1 MQYRLSKLSLA
12 LGLALISHGVCAQ
25 MMDPSTW
32 WPSVGPGGLSSTV
45 VDRALPDAYSFD
57 QIKLDGFG
65 ARERE
70 VTLSGLSA
78 GAFFAVQ
85 FHMAYAEIA
94 DGSAAIAGGAYWCSK
109 ASTSVATSECMK
121 GKVPARVSL
130 DRYYFEEKRGAIASR
145 DHLRGDRGFVFSG
158 ENDILVDRAT
168 VHGLENFY
176 VELLGS
182 DHVSSEYNSPAG
194 HGMPTLSYGKPCLRR
209 HYFNSPWLLNCDLD
223 GAGMILEALLDD
235 LENPYENFYDDNY
248 DDKKDVS
255 DLAGGSLYTFDQR
268 PFIEESGSSL
278 ADYGHVFIPTQC
290 ETRGRNCR
298 IHVALHGCD
307 QDPMTVGSAFI
318 IKGGYN
324 QWASANDLIILYPA
338 AAKSYWAPQNPL
350 GCFDWWGYTGED
362 FHLRS
367 GVQMKAVRA
376 MIHALAKR

>member
-1 MQYRLSKLSLA
+1 MQNRLLG
-12 LGLALISHGVCAQ
+12 LGLALGMALFSQETFAG
-25 MMDPSTW
+25 MMDFSSW
-32 WPSVGPGGLSSTV
+32 WSSQSA

-57 QIKLDGFG
+57 QVKLEGLG
-65 ARERE
+65 ARESG

-109 ASTSVATSECMK
+109 GNTNVATGECMK
-121 GKVPARVSL
+121 GKVPARISL
-130 DRYYFEEKRGAIASR
+130 DRYYYEEKRGAISSM
-145 DHLRGDRGFVFSG
+145 DNLRGDRGFVFSG

-168 VHGLENFY
+168 VHALENFY

-182 DHVSSEYNSPAG
+182 DHVTSEYNSPAG
-194 HGMPTLSYGKPCLRR
+194 HGLPTLDYGKPCLRR
-209 HYFNSPWLLNCDLD
+209 HYFNSPWLLNCGLD

-235 LENPYENFYDDNY
+235 LKNPYEGR
-248 DDKKDVS
+248 KEVS
-255 DLAGGSLYTFDQR
+255 DLAGGTLYKFDQR
-268 PFIEESGSSL
+268 PFIEESGSSM

-290 ETRGRNCR
+290 EARGAKCR

-307 QDPMTVGSAFI
+307 QDPMTVGSTFI
-318 IKGGYN
+318 VKGGYN

-350 GCFDWWGYTGED
+350 GCFDWWGYTGD
-362 FHLRS
+362 NFHLRT
-367 GVQMKAVRA
+367 GVQMKAVRG
-376 MIHALAKR
+376 MLKALATRR

>member
-1 MQYRLSKLSLA
+1 M
-12 LGLALISHGVCAQ
+12 
-25 MMDPSTW
+25 
-32 WPSVGPGGLSSTV
+32 GPGGLSSTV
-45 VDRALPDAYSFD
+45 VDSALPDAFSFD
-57 QIKLDGFG
+57 QIKLNGLG
-65 ARERE
+65 AKETG

-85 FHMAYAEIA
+85 FHMAYAEVA

-109 ASTSVATSECMK
+109 GNTNVATSECMK

-130 DRYYFEEKRGAIASR
+130 DRYYYEEKRGAIASK

-182 DHVSSEYNSPAG
+182 DHVKSEYNSAAG
-194 HGMPTLSYGKPCLRR
+194 HGLPTLDYGKPCLRR

-223 GAGMILEALLDD
+223 GAGMILEALMDD
-235 LENPYENFYDDNY
+235 LENPYDSKEDM
-248 DDKKDVS
+248 S
-255 DLAGGSLYTFDQR
+255 DFAGGTLYTFDQR
-268 PFIEESGSSL
+268 PFIEGAGSSL
-278 ADYGHVFIPTQC
+278 ADYGHIFVPAQC
-290 ETRGRNCR
+290 EKRGANCR

-307 QDPMTVGSAFI
+307 QDPMTVGSAFVV
-318 IKGGYN
+318 KGGYN
-324 QWASANDLIILYPA
+324 QWASANGIIMLYPA
-338 AAKSYWAPQNPL
+338 AKKSYFAPQNPL

-376 MIHALAKR
+376 MIHALSN